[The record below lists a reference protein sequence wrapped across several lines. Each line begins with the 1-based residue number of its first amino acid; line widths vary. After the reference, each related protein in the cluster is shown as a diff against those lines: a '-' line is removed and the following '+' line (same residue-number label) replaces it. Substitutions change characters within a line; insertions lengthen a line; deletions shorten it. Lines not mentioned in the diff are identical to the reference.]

1 MRLCTTLQ
9 EKSVIFRCQV
19 LLQNEIMKQWIKI
32 KNVREVQE
40 NIKEDLSIL
49 IRRKTFL
56 SIKGKAKKRKYQN
69 IKNLNIEVK
78 STINKIKSQK
88 TNLIESSL
96 VDESRCWILG
106 AKAGNRISVSK
117 PGYTISLPTTLFIQ
131 K

>member
-56 SIKGKAKKRKYQN
+56 SIKGKAKKKEISKYQKFKYWGKKYYKQN
-69 IKNLNIEVK
+69 
-78 STINKIKSQK
+78 
-88 TNLIESSL
+88 
-96 VDESRCWILG
+96 
-106 AKAGNRISVSK
+106 
-117 PGYTISLPTTLFIQ
+117 
-131 K
+131 